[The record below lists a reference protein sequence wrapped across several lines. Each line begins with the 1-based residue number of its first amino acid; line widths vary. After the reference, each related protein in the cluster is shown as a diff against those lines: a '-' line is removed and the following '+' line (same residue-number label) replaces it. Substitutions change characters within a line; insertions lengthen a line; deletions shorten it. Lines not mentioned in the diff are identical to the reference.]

1 MKIEAIFASG
11 HSKVYALNWETKTVN
26 EFSHEVGT
34 LHLPFTDTTTQTCA
48 SPAGVP

>member
-11 HSKVYALNWETKTVN
+11 HSKKCMHSIGRQKWAQ
-26 EFSHEVGT
+26 FSHEVGT